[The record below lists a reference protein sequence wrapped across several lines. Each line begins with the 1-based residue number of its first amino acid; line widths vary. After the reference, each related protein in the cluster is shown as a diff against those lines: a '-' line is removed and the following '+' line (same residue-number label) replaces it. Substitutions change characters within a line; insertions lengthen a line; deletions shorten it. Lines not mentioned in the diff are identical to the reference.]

1 MLAGTFGVPVIML
14 SGDTAACK
22 ELHDLVPEAE
32 CAEVK
37 TGVSRTAGFTLA
49 HPAACQL
56 IREKAYRAVERLR
69 EFKPYRMA
77 GPVEVKVEFINASAP
92 RYRPREGVER
102 LNDRTWVFRG
112 KDILDAWLKY
122 SSF

>member
-1 MLAGTFGVPVIML
+1 M
-14 SGDTAACK
+14 
-22 ELHDLVPEAE
+22 
-32 CAEVK
+32 
-37 TGVSRTAGFTLA
+37 
-49 HPAACQL
+49 
-56 IREKAYRAVERLR
+56 ERLP

-77 GPVEVKVEFINASAP
+77 GPVEVKVEFTP
-92 RYRPREGVER
+92 RSTSTFLPREGVER